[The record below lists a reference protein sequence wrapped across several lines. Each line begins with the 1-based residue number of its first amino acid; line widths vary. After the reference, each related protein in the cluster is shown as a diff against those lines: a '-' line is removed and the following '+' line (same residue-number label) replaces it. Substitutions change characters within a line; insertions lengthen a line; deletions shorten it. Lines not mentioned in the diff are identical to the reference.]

1 MRFSVAR
8 GAVLACLCALTALA
22 QQRLTIDQLKQFI
35 KSSIEQKMSDRDVAG
50 FLATVK
56 LTERLT
62 PRMVEEMQGEG
73 AGPKTTEALAH
84 LAEVSATLPA
94 AVAAAPPPKPKP
106 IPPPSYEEQQKVL
119 DAVREY
125 ALNYSASLPDFICL
139 EVTRRYHDLHFK
151 PDTEGSW
158 AISDRLAEKLT
169 YFDQK
174 EKYEAISHNDTS
186 LYGKSVE
193 SLGGS
198 LSRGDFGSILREIF
212 VPESDAEFRWE
223 RWGNLDGHLM
233 HVYTYHI
240 DQPHS
245 KYTIDFDNHAQQSTP
260 GYHGEIFVEQGSN
273 VIMRITLTAEPP
285 VDFPIQNVHQVL
297 DYRYIDLSGQKFLLP
312 QNGTVISRVQGVG
325 TKNEID
331 FRGYKRYSADATIT
345 FSDVD
350 EPEAPKQPD
359 PPKQ

>member
-1 MRFSVAR
+1 MRFRLASVT
-8 GAVLACLCALTALA
+8 VLTCICALAAFA
-22 QQRLTIDQLKQFI
+22 QQQLTVDKLIEFV
-35 KSSIEQKMSDRDVAG
+35 KSSIAQKMSDKEVAG
-50 FLATVK
+50 FLASVK

-62 PRMVEEMQGEG
+62 PRMVEDLQGQG

-84 LAEVSATLPA
+84 LAELSATLPA
-94 AVAAAPPPKPKP
+94 PVAKAPPPKPKP
-106 IPPPSYEEQQKVL
+106 IPPPSYEEQQQVL
-119 DAVREY
+119 AAVREY

-139 EVTRRYHDLHFK
+139 EVTRRYYDRHYR

-186 LYGKSVE
+186 LYGKSAE
-193 SLGGS
+193 SVGGS
-198 LSRGDFGSILREIF
+198 LSRGDFGSILKEIF

-245 KYTIDFDNHAQQSTP
+245 RYTIDFNHEQQSTP
-260 GYHGEIFVEQGSN
+260 GYHGEIFVEKGSN

-285 VDFPIQNVHQVL
+285 VDFPMQDIHQVL
-297 DYRYIDLSGQKFLLP
+297 DYRYVDLSGQKFLLP
-312 QNGTVISRVQGVG
+312 QTGTVISRAQGVG
-325 TKNEID
+325 SKNEID
-331 FRGYKRYSADATIT
+331 FRSYKKYSADATIT

-350 EPEAPKQPD
+350 TPETPAQPDAPK
-359 PPKQ
+359 K